1 MTDYSEAVVLEGD
14 DPLGLADLKVFVTPV
29 PAEGEQLFVRRSETS
44 SYRERAAHF
53 EQLLAEPAG
62 VIELL
67 SIAGG
72 EAFAEMGRRNVE
84 LLEDVRTKL
93 LAEIRQTGRMSVPKQ
108 KERWAIAD
116 RYAGIEDAQLVV
128 VNARADE
135 DRVAAEEL
143 AADVKRLRED
153 ETLFADVLARRGT
166 RVPITVVVADSERAR

>member
-1 MTDYSEAVVLEGD
+1 M
-14 DPLGLADLKVFVTPV
+14 
-29 PAEGEQLFVRRSETS
+29 
-44 SYRERAAHF
+44 
-53 EQLLAEPAG
+53 
-62 VIELL
+62 
-67 SIAGG
+67 
-72 EAFAEMGRRNVE
+72 

-166 RVPITVVVADSERAR
+166 RVPITVVVADVERAR